1 MIPRYLQKRK
11 RKQYNDLSA
20 GCQTLTLIIESFSQ
34 MVARLGGIQIAA
46 CVRAKKNGE
55 VSLSASY
62 RDSDQLAGFIITILP
77 SFTGAIVPCLST
89 YSANA
94 SLRKDLV
101 TIILSISRNM
111 VNLSPPP
118 VRKSLAVSV

>member
-20 GCQTLTLIIESFSQ
+20 ECQTLTLIIESFSQ
-34 MVARLGGIQIAA
+34 MVVRLGGIQIAPF
-46 CVRAKKNGE
+46 VRAKKNGE